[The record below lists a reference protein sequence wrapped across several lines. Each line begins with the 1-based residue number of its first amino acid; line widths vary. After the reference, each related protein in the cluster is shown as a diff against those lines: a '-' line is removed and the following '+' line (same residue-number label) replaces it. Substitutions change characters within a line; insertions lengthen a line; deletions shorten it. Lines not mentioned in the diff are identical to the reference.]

1 MREIPYCF
9 QCWPGGPVTPPPC
22 RKCGSTNEYYTSG
35 LCARCHPHS
44 AGERSIGRPAFV
56 VDSCP
61 DCLAW
66 GTTRMRNW
74 VCKACE
80 HWRAHH
86 PVSQC
91 PICERTVPVTN
102 GACRLCTRQRTLM
115 LRLAGRDITLKE
127 ANRHGQQLFFVDMV
141 HRNGTGRRRPANRGE
156 PVPTQAALPPRPVT
170 YRQPVLFEAV
180 RDLSRGLRHGF
191 PPPQDTTVETYLL
204 QLADEHANR
213 YGWGRTT
220 RERTRRGIRILLGTQ
235 DTPGTAIKASEV
247 SQLATIGIGAP
258 TVCRIL
264 AAADLLDN
272 DRQPTIERWFAHRVA
287 ELPEP
292 MRAELQV
299 WFDIMRHGSTSPP
312 RRHPRA
318 ESTIYS
324 QLDFAFPT
332 LRIWARDH
340 QSLREIGREEFLA
353 VLPASGTPRATL
365 ITSCR
370 SIFKILKGRRVVF
383 TDPTHGIAGAT
394 TEKRQPLPVD
404 VEILQQIVNSDDVT
418 LAALAA
424 LIAFH
429 GLTPTQLIK
438 LQLTDLHDGRL
449 HLTERVILLAP
460 AVKDRLNAWL
470 DYRTSRW
477 PNTANPH
484 LFITIKTAVHTGP
497 ARPWWIRRKL
507 GIASRTIRQDRILDE
522 VIATGGDVRLISDM
536 FGLSVWQ
543 ATRYTTVLDPPNLA
557 EYERARRVGD

>member
-22 RKCGSTNEYYTSG
+22 RKCGSTKEYYTSG

-44 AGERSIGRPAFV
+44 AGERSVGRPGYV

-80 HWRAHH
+80 HWRSHH
-86 PVSQC
+86 PVAQC
-91 PICERTVPVTN
+91 PICGRMVPVTD
-102 GACRLCTRQRTLM
+102 GACRLCTRQRTLI
-115 LRLAGRDITLKE
+115 LRLVGRDLTLAE
-127 ANRHGQQLFFVDMV
+127 ANRHGQQLFLVDMV
-141 HRNGTGRRRPANRGE
+141 HRNSTGRRRPTSTRG
-156 PVPTQAALPPRPVT
+156 PTPPAVPPRTVT
-170 YRQPVLFEAV
+170 HRQPVLFETAH
-180 RDLSRGLRHGF
+180 DLNRGMRYGF
-191 PPPQDTTVETYLL
+191 PSPPDATVETYLM
-204 QLADEHANR
+204 QLANEHAKR

-220 RERTRRGIRILLGTQ
+220 HERTRRGIRILLGIQ
-235 DTPGTAIKASEV
+235 DTPGAPIKASEV

-258 TVCRIL
+258 AVRRVL
-264 AAADLLDN
+264 AAADLLED
-272 DRQPTIERWFAHRVA
+272 DRQPTIERWFTHRVA

-324 QLDFAFPT
+324 QLDFAFPA
-332 LRIWARDH
+332 LRTWARDH
-340 QSLREIGREEFLA
+340 RSLREIGREEFLA
-353 VLPASGTPRATL
+353 LLPAGGTPRATL

-370 SIFKILKGRRVVF
+370 SIFKILKGRKVVF
-383 TDPTHGIAGAT
+383 TDPTHGITGVT
-394 TEKRQPLPVD
+394 TQKRQPLPVE
-404 VEILQQIVNSDDVT
+404 VAILQQIVNSDDVT

-429 GLTPTQLIK
+429 GLTGTQMTR

-449 HLTERVILLAP
+449 HVAGRAILLAP
-460 AVKDRLNAWL
+460 PVKDRLDAWL
-470 DYRTSRW
+470 DYRARRW

-484 LFITIKTAVHTGP
+484 LFITIKSAVHTGP
-497 ARPWWIRRKL
+497 ARPLWISRQL
-507 GIASRTIRQDRILDE
+507 GIASRTIRQDRIIDE

-543 ATRYTTVLDPPNLA
+543 ANRYNTVLDPPNLA
-557 EYERARRVGD
+557 EYERARRTGD